1 MFCSRESGMVNVVE
15 IVAGGL
21 LTAHAT
27 LVLHNANEAETRKK
41 LIDKIVED
49 VLEWDD
55 TDISYEERVSEDGS
69 TTYADYII
77 RTADMSLLIEAK
89 RIGRSFDV
97 VPTQK
102 RVKLTGRI
110 MEGDTGAA
118 IVQARDY
125 CRKKSIP
132 FAVVTNGA
140 QWIIFPAVRT
150 DAVSFSD
157 SYAIVFDSLSR
168 ILGEELEHFVDLLSR
183 TAVVEGNLAIELIG
197 RTTDQF
203 EARRL
208 NKFFKGS
215 TVKRHNPIYPLI
227 ENEVISAFSDS
238 IVGAESS
245 LLEKCYVKN
254 ADRQKFDNRIRM
266 HLQHREPL
274 FSTQPKKPMR
284 KKEASSL
291 VDSIVSASASRRP
304 LAILILGTVG
314 TGKTTFLQYTRKV
327 ASAAYFEKNQAS
339 PYPHW
344 VDIDFRN
351 FSASENP
358 LELIYAHLFT
368 YLNSDPYFRDFQRA
382 IRPAYRDEIEALK
395 SGPMFLIAQ
404 DQTEFDKKIT
414 ELILIDYNAKQP
426 YVDKMIAH
434 GAKHAPI
441 FLVIDNVDQFED
453 DSTQSRIFSDAM
465 AIAGRLSL
473 NLIIS
478 MRESTY
484 VEHRGSSTF
493 DAFDFDPLHIEPP
506 EIPAVLSRR
515 FFMTGQMLSGKSGSF
530 TTRGGVNFKVE
541 DLSVFIDI
549 VKASVLGTEIGER
562 IDVLANH
569 DVRLA
574 LRMTREFL
582 ARGYTDPAK
591 ALQSHKNKN
600 TYVLPKQEAFRS
612 ILLGNQSVYSEE
624 FSVIG
629 NPFDSRLGKSNGGLL
644 RMFILSALVKQNNAE
659 GASIDGPDIRA
670 NIRSIGFSE
679 EDTLKVLSDLTE
691 LRFIHTKSH
700 GKADLNSGYYASR
713 LGGHVVRALIADL
726 TFIENILMDTFIS
739 DKEVWDRLRDLTQQ
753 IRDEREIV
761 VRMQARVERAKLF
774 YRLMADQ
781 YLPLL
786 DEARKRGLDPVWLG
800 NPLEDMRA
808 AFEADCAKALHSA
821 QRLYGKQ

>member
-1 MFCSRESGMVNVVE
+1 MVNVVE

>member
-1 MFCSRESGMVNVVE
+1 MVNVVE

-77 RTADMSLLIEAK
+77 RTADVSLLIEAK

-358 LELIYAHLFT
+358 LEFIYAHLFT

-591 ALQSHKNKN
+591 ALQSHKNTN

>member
-1 MFCSRESGMVNVVE
+1 MVNE
-15 IVAGGL
+15 IESVAGKL
-21 LTAHAT
+21 LTTHAQ

-41 LIDKIVED
+41 LIDRIVED
-49 VLEWDD
+49 VLEWND

-69 TTYADYII
+69 TTFADYII
-77 RTADMSLLIEAK
+77 RTADVSLLIEAK

-102 RVKLTGRI
+102 RAKLAGRI

-118 IVQARDY
+118 IIQARDY

-150 DAVSFSD
+150 DTVSFSD

-168 ILGEELEHFVDLLSR
+168 ILGEELEHFLDLLSR
-183 TAVVEGNLAIELIG
+183 TAVVEGNLAVELIG

-203 EARRL
+203 EERRL

-215 TVKRHNPIYPLI
+215 TVKRQNPIYPLI
-227 ENEVISAFSDS
+227 ENEVITAFSDS

-245 LLEKCYVKN
+245 LLEKCYVRN

-266 HLQHREPL
+266 HLQRREPL

-291 VDSIVSASASRRP
+291 VDSISSASASRRP

-327 ASAAYFEKNQAS
+327 ASAAYFEKNQAA

-344 VDIDFRN
+344 IDIDFRN
-351 FSASENP
+351 FSRSENP
-358 LELIYAHLFT
+358 MEFIYTHLFT
-368 YLNSDPYFRDFQRA
+368 YLSNDPYFRDFQRA
-382 IRPAYRDEIEALK
+382 IRPAYRDEIEALQ

-404 DQTEFDKKIT
+404 DQAEFEKKIT
-414 ELILIDYNAKQP
+414 ELILNDYNAKLP
-426 YVDKMIAH
+426 YVDKMITH

-484 VEHRGSSTF
+484 VAHRGSSTF

-515 FFMTGQMLSGKSGSF
+515 FFMTGQMLAGKSGSF
-530 TTRGGVNFKVE
+530 STQGGVNFKVD

-582 ARGYTDPAK
+582 AKGYTDPAK
-591 ALQSHKNKN
+591 ALQSHKNKKN
-600 TYVLPKQEAFRS
+600 YVLPKQEAFRS
-612 ILLGNQSVYSEE
+612 ILLGNQSVYSEK

-644 RMFILSALVKQNNAE
+644 RMFVLSALVKQNNVE
-659 GASIDGPDIRA
+659 GGHIDGPDIRD

-679 EDTLKVLSDLTE
+679 DDTLKVLTDLTE

-700 GKADLNSGYYASR
+700 GNADLNSGYYASR

-739 DKEVWDRLRDLTQQ
+739 DKEIWDRLRDLTQQ

-761 VRMQARVERAKLF
+761 VRMELRVERAKLF
-774 YRLMADQ
+774 YHLMTDQ
-781 YLPLL
+781 YLSLL

-800 NPLEDMRA
+800 NPLEEMRA
-808 AFEADCAKALHSA
+808 AFEADTSKALHSA
-821 QRLYGKQ
+821 QRNYGNNHQ

>member
-1 MFCSRESGMVNVVE
+1 MVNVVE

-77 RTADMSLLIEAK
+77 RTADVSLLIEAK

-358 LELIYAHLFT
+358 LEFIYAHLFT